1 MAYSPRGIDYLRK
14 KLKLKRPKV
23 ITRYKYY
30 DMKNATFDF
39 NISTPPELRAWNSCV
54 GWCAKGVDSLA
65 DRLQFVGMR
74 NDDYD
79 INEIF
84 NLNNKDIFTDSAI
97 LSALISS
104 CCFCYI
110 SADDEGFPRLQII
123 DGGNAT
129 GILDPITYLLNE
141 GYAVLERD
149 DHDKPVLEAHFLA
162 GETRYYRNGKLTQRI
177 KNAAPYPLLVP
188 FINRPDASREF
199 GRSRISNSCMS
210 LVGSA
215 LRTIKRSEVA
225 AEFYSF
231 PQKYATG
238 VSDELEMDKWRA
250 TMSSLLTFT
259 KDSEGESPKLGQFQQ
274 QDMTPHLEQI
284 KMFAA
289 LFAGE
294 VDLTLSDLL
303 PMEKVS
309 SEDEIEA
316 SHENLRL
323 KATKAQRIFG
333 TGFLN
338 IGYLAACLRDDHDYR
353 REIVHQTTPIWKPV
367 FAPSASKIAGIG
379 DAVYKLSQ
387 SYPDYFTEDKIFDMV
402 GI

>member
-1 MAYSPRGIDYLRK
+1 MAYSPRGIDYLRE

-23 ITRYKYY
+23 LTRYKYY

-39 NISTPPELRAWNSCV
+39 NISTPPELRSWNSCV
-54 GWCAKGVDSLA
+54 GWCAKGVDTLA

-74 NDDYD
+74 NDQYA

-84 NLNNKDIFTDSAI
+84 DLNNKDIFTDSSI

-149 DHDKPVLEAHFLA
+149 DRNEPVLEAYFIA
-162 GETRYYRNGKLTQRI
+162 GETLYYRDGKLIQRI

-188 FINRPDASREF
+188 VINRPDASREF
-199 GRSRISNSCMS
+199 GRSQISNSCMN

-238 VSDELEMDKWRA
+238 VSDDLEMDKWRA

-259 KDSEGESPKLGQFQQ
+259 KDSEGDTPKVGQFQQ

-303 PMEKVS
+303 PIETAS

-353 REIVHQTTPIWKPV
+353 REIVYKTTPIWKPV